1 MEKARAIVRLVPAPK
16 AKEVPLEQH
25 TKKFIGIDVAAE
37 EFTVTLFN
45 TPDQP
50 MITKKSI
57 INTDEGFKLLSSWL
71 KEQGASGC
79 NSIICM
85 ESTGVYGENLIH
97 YLIAQGFSVA
107 VEPPLKVKRA
117 FDTSGHK
124 NDSVD
129 SCQIAEYAYRF
140 RDELKIFRPR
150 PESIERLKHFLTIR
164 EQLTKQSVAAQNA
177 ISAYRKHPIQEPAII
192 VIQEQNLSQ
201 IKEHIATVD
210 KHIKQ
215 IIQQDPSLR
224 QLSQLLVSLCGVG
237 LLLAAYLLVLTNA
250 FQDITNYKQMAA
262 FLGIC
267 PFEFTSGKSILKKS
281 RSRHYGPGYARKL
294 LHLAARSVIS
304 HEPYFKKY
312 YLRKLEE
319 GKSKRIVINNIANK
333 LLKISFALIKSKQ
346 NYIKGYRS
354 INPMLLKYA

>member
-1 MEKARAIVRLVPAPK
+1 
-16 AKEVPLEQH
+16 
-25 TKKFIGIDVAAE
+25 
-37 EFTVTLFN
+37 
-45 TPDQP
+45 
-50 MITKKSI
+50 
-57 INTDEGFKLLSSWL
+57 
-71 KEQGASGC
+71 
-79 NSIICM
+79 
-85 ESTGVYGENLIH
+85 
-97 YLIAQGFSVA
+97 
-107 VEPPLKVKRA
+107 
-117 FDTSGHK
+117 
-124 NDSVD
+124 
-129 SCQIAEYAYRF
+129 
-140 RDELKIFRPR
+140 
-150 PESIERLKHFLTIR
+150 LTIR